1 MKVTLLAGGTGG
13 TKLAHGFSM
22 LPQVELTVIANVG
35 DDVEMHGLLVC
46 PDIDALLYTLAGL
59 VDADRGWGVRGDTH
73 TAHDMFERLGEP
85 TWFRI
90 GDADLATHAH
100 RTRLLREEG
109 ASLTDAVAAAAAAL
123 GIGARILPA
132 TDDSWRTVL
141 DTDAGPLEFQEY
153 FVQHRQEPEVLR
165 VRFAGDARPTSAVLE
180 AIATADRVVIGPSNP
195 FVSIGPILALPGVT
209 EALRAARATTVAVSP
224 IVAGR
229 ALKGPADRMLVS
241 LGHESTAL
249 GVARIYEGMADRF
262 VVDKADAE
270 LVAEIATLG
279 MTASALPTVM
289 RSDGDRAALAGALL
303 ALHGP
308 TTRGVPAG

>member
-1 MKVTLLAGGTGG
+1 MRVTLLAGGTGG

-100 RTRLLREEG
+100 RTRLLRDEG
-109 ASLTDAVAAAAAAL
+109 ASLTDAVATTATAL
-123 GIGARILPA
+123 GIGCRILPA
-132 TDDSWRTVL
+132 TDDRWRTLL

-153 FVQHRQEPEVLR
+153 FVRRRQEPAVLG

-180 AIATADRVVIGPSNP
+180 AIATADLVVIGPSNP
-195 FVSIGPILALPGVT
+195 IVSIGPILAVPGLRD
-209 EALRAARATTVAVSP
+209 ALAASGAVKIGISP
-224 IVAGR
+224 IVGGK
-229 ALKGPADRMLVS
+229 ALKGPADRMLAS
-241 LGHESTAL
+241 LGHEPTAI
-249 GVARIYEGMADRF
+249 GVARIY
-262 VVDKADAE
+262 AE
-270 LVAEIATLG
+270 LLDVFVIDEVDRELAPGIESLGLEALVAQ
-279 MTASALPTVM
+279 TVM
-289 RSDGDRAALAGALL
+289 GDRADRERLAGEVL
-303 ALHGP
+303 AAA
-308 TTRGVPAG
+308 RGAGSRV